1 MKTWKKVL
9 IIGSLCTLAG
19 AFTALGAPGYENIA
33 VSRVSGSVN
42 IRTEANTS
50 STVVGKINNDCA
62 AEILETV
69 EGEGGQWYKIR
80 SGSVT
85 GYIKAEYFVTGEAA
99 AAKAKE
105 VGHTYGT
112 IKGATTVRL
121 RETPDLNGRTLTL
134 LSQGAIC
141 SVTGQEGDFYKVAVD
156 TDLEG
161 YVSKEYIE
169 TETEFK
175 EAVSTE
181 EEQAQAEEKAQA
193 QKEADAAIQALEQA
207 KAQQQDS
214 GFSSASKKT
223 SSGTVSYTHLTLP
236 TT

>member
-85 GYIKAEYFVTGEAA
+85 GYIKAEYFVTGEWIQERQPLQ
-99 AAKAKE
+99 KQKRW
-105 VGHTYGT
+105 GT
-112 IKGATTVRL
+112 
-121 RETPDLNGRTLTL
+121 
-134 LSQGAIC
+134 
-141 SVTGQEGDFYKVAVD
+141 
-156 TDLEG
+156 
-161 YVSKEYIE
+161 
-169 TETEFK
+169 
-175 EAVSTE
+175 
-181 EEQAQAEEKAQA
+181 
-193 QKEADAAIQALEQA
+193 
-207 KAQQQDS
+207 
-214 GFSSASKKT
+214 
-223 SSGTVSYTHLTLP
+223 P
-236 TT
+236 TAP

>member
-80 SGSVT
+80 SGSRCKSKR
-85 GYIKAEYFVTGEAA
+85 G
-99 AAKAKE
+99 
-105 VGHTYGT
+105 
-112 IKGATTVRL
+112 GAHL
-121 RETPDLNGRTLTL
+121 RHHKRRDDCT
-134 LSQGAIC
+134 
-141 SVTGQEGDFYKVAVD
+141 
-156 TDLEG
+156 
-161 YVSKEYIE
+161 
-169 TETEFK
+169 
-175 EAVSTE
+175 
-181 EEQAQAEEKAQA
+181 
-193 QKEADAAIQALEQA
+193 
-207 KAQQQDS
+207 
-214 GFSSASKKT
+214 SAGNS
-223 SSGTVSYTHLTLP
+223 
-236 TT
+236 